1 MALWGSKPP
10 KLKEAQTL
18 QAETGFLGQAI
29 ARLADALVGAPCKR
43 LLAACFCA
51 GTLLRTHGGLQ
62 AIETL
67 KVGDRVLSRDE
78 HDRSSANDYK
88 VVEEVFERLGRVWH
102 LTAGGRL
109 IRTTGEHPFQEVTKG
124 WIACFQLAAGDRLVC
139 EDGSTVLVEA
149 VVDTGAVEVVYNLR
163 VADWH
168 TYFVGGEDWGFSVWA
183 HNAYTV
189 IRDSTLTAGSQWI
202 TVADNTPLPSNPED
216 YVRTMDATAA
226 MVFTTQAIADSVAF
240 QMNNPRNIANN
251 NLGTPYERYVAD
263 LPQFADAI
271 RRGERLFY
279 PRGGEMTDIDI
290 ETPREIVEVKLT
302 LLGESKKILLK
313 AQIAAAR
320 GKTLRVV
327 YMGTGGDNVLSD
339 LEKRLKSQN
348 PSLQFIFEQIMY
360 R

>member
-1 MALWGSKPP
+1 MSAEMREKVRVAVKAVLTYGEELKTLLGSKPP

-78 HDRSSANDYK
+78 HDRSSVNDYK

-149 VVDTGAVEVVYNLR
+149 VVDTGTVEVVYNLR

-168 TYFVGGEDWGFSVWA
+168 TYFVGGEDWGFAVWA
-183 HNAYTV
+183 HNAYASPVNGTDGYAYPASVDTAVKQAAYRRLIGGSVYTEYRRKHLQARTV
-189 IRDSTLTAGSQWI
+189 EAAIRYSRSGDAQYSPEFAINNTNNGLERTALMHGFIVDHGGSYFAYIKFDKVVGYDGGKPTYWI
-202 TVADNTPLPSNPED
+202 RAEVSKSSP
-216 YVRTMDATAA
+216 
-226 MVFTTQAIADSVAF
+226 FTRHGHPMSES
-240 QMNNPRNIANN
+240 R
-251 NLGTPYERYVAD
+251 
-263 LPQFADAI
+263 LPQAVRDHF
-271 RRGERLFY
+271 GL
-279 PRGGEMTDIDI
+279 
-290 ETPREIVEVKLT
+290 
-302 LLGESKKILLK
+302 
-313 AQIAAAR
+313 
-320 GKTLRVV
+320 
-327 YMGTGGDNVLSD
+327 
-339 LEKRLKSQN
+339 
-348 PSLQFIFEQIMY
+348 
-360 R
+360 